1 MEGAP
6 RGGMPRGG
14 GGGGGPFGNWHL
26 YVVLCLSEIITGR
39 KRERGD
45 WGDASFGNP
54 PPNKIPRP
62 RMGEES
68 LRVLTR
74 SSVGK
79 VFLCLLLFLL
89 PRMLAPSLA
98 KEAPT

>member
-1 MEGAP
+1 M
-6 RGGMPRGG
+6 
-14 GGGGGPFGNWHL
+14 
-26 YVVLCLSEIITGR
+26 VVGR

-62 RMGEES
+62 RIGEES

-79 VFLCLLLFLL
+79 AILVSVAIFFVPGRWFYHWQRWLKHKT
-89 PRMLAPSLA
+89 S
-98 KEAPT
+98 